1 MKLLIRS
8 AQILDPK
15 SPFNNSQVDILI
27 DNGKIAKIDSEIN
40 EEDSDVFEA
49 QGAIVSPGWIDMRSI
64 FYDPGEEHKEDL
76 ETGSEAAAAAGFTQ
90 TMLLPNT
97 KPVVDNKGAVSYVK
111 KHSKYSLVDLLPCAA
126 VSIKAE
132 GKELTEMLDLE
143 AAGAVAFS
151 DGLNPIWH
159 TDIMLKSL
167 QYLQKFDGLLINRP
181 EDKMLTAFGQ
191 MNEGIVSTGLG
202 LKGMPKLAESV
213 MVERDLKLLEYAGG
227 KLHFS
232 TISSKES
239 VELIKEAKRKGL
251 NVTCDVGVN
260 YLKFTDQ
267 DLETYDT
274 NYKVNPPY
282 RSEEDRSALVE
293 GVLDGTI
300 DIIVSDHNP
309 HDEESK
315 KLEFDLAEFG
325 TNNLQGFWPI
335 INEVFGSDLE
345 KVIPSFTSNPREI
358 LGLNEVKI
366 EEGRTANLTIFDKE
380 TEWTFDKNSNRSRS
394 EYSPFYLSQLKGRV
408 RAVINN
414 DQIQKIK

>member
-8 AQILDPK
+8 AQVLDPK
-15 SPFNNSQVDILI
+15 STFNNSQVDILI
-27 DNGKIAKIDSEIN
+27 DNGKIVKIDSEIM
-40 EEDSDVFEA
+40 EVDVEVFEA
-49 QGAIVSPGWIDMRSI
+49 QGSIVSPGWIDMRAI

-76 ETGSEAAAAAGFTQ
+76 DTGREAAAAAGFTQ

-97 KPVVDNKGAVSYVK
+97 KPVVDNKGAISYIRK
-111 KHSKYSLVDLLPCAA
+111 QSKHSLVDLLPCAA
-126 VSIKAE
+126 VSLKAE

-167 QYLQKFDGLLINRP
+167 QYLQKFNGLLINRP
-181 EDKMLTAFGQ
+181 EDKMLTAFGH
-191 MNEGIVSTGLG
+191 MNEGVVSTGLG
-202 LKGMPKLAESV
+202 LKGMPILAESV
-213 MVERDLKLLEYAGG
+213 MIERDLKLLEYAGG
-227 KLHFS
+227 RLHFS

-239 VELIKEAKRKGL
+239 VELIKAAKKKGL

-282 RSEEDRSALVE
+282 RSEEDRSALIE

-315 KLEFDLAEFG
+315 KLEFDLADFG

-345 KVIPSFTSNPREI
+345 KVVSSFTSNPREV
-358 LGLNEVKI
+358 LGLGEVSI
-366 EEGRTANLTIFDKE
+366 EEGKTANLTIFDKDS
-380 TEWTFDKNSNRSRS
+380 EWTFDKHSNRSRS
-394 EYSPFYLSQLKGRV
+394 EYSPHYQSQLQGRV

-414 DQIQKIK
+414 DQIQKF